1 MLHPGLY
8 EQVINR
14 RISDE
19 LAGVS
24 DARKATSK
32 IDAAEA
38 SKVLSQ
44 YLGEVVQKAMDHVSD
59 VGDGIDGQV
68 KLANSI
74 VALVQQ
80 MTDEDDFAAM
90 SVDARAEQLLTLLS
104 EKDPRLVTGKS
115 AADIARPETS
125 IAQSSLFT
133 GAIHEPQMYAEM
145 KKEIVTADRIDMLV
159 SFIKWSGLRLI
170 MDELRAFTQN
180 GGTLRIITT
189 SYMGATDVKA
199 VEELRTLPNTQIKV
213 SYNTQTTRLHAKAYI
228 FYRDTG
234 YTTAYVGS
242 SNLSNAALT
251 SGLEWNTKVTR
262 KDLPETIDKITAT
275 FEYYWHDREFEY
287 YLSLIHI

>member
-19 LAGVS
+19 LAGIS
-24 DARKATSK
+24 DVRKTTAK

-38 SKVLSQ
+38 SKALSQ

-104 EKDPRLVTGKS
+104 E
-115 AADIARPETS
+115 
-125 IAQSSLFT
+125 
-133 GAIHEPQMYAEM
+133 
-145 KKEIVTADRIDMLV
+145 
-159 SFIKWSGLRLI
+159 
-170 MDELRAFTQN
+170 
-180 GGTLRIITT
+180 
-189 SYMGATDVKA
+189 
-199 VEELRTLPNTQIKV
+199 
-213 SYNTQTTRLHAKAYI
+213 
-228 FYRDTG
+228 
-234 YTTAYVGS
+234 
-242 SNLSNAALT
+242 
-251 SGLEWNTKVTR
+251 
-262 KDLPETIDKITAT
+262 
-275 FEYYWHDREFEY
+275 
-287 YLSLIHI
+287 